1 MSFDLK
7 PQQSISIGMK
17 VDEIVW
23 TTPRDRVPVL
33 LQGRVSLAIWQ
44 STFDA
49 VQARY
54 EYVLNSIS
62 YLHLIPCFICCT
74 LPHMVHVA
82 KKNRDE
88 WTIIAREQ
96 ADIYRPF
103 GIQVTLA
110 KELSGIGSSRQT
122 ETVGL
127 RFDVAQTTLPEGGTT
142 LQANSMMARS
152 ESDDDLVAK
161 LERLQQLHQTGA
173 LTESE
178 YTAAK
183 AKLLST

>member
-1 MSFDLK
+1 
-7 PQQSISIGMK
+7 MK
-17 VDEIVW
+17 VDDIIW

-74 LPHMVHVA
+74 MSHMVHVV

-88 WTIIAREQ
+88 WTIIARQQ

-110 KELSGIGSSRQT
+110 KELTGIGSSRQT

-127 RFDVAQTTLPEGGTT
+127 RFDVATQTTPEGGTT
-142 LQANSMMARS
+142 LRDSMARS
-152 ESDDDLVAK
+152 ESDDMVAK